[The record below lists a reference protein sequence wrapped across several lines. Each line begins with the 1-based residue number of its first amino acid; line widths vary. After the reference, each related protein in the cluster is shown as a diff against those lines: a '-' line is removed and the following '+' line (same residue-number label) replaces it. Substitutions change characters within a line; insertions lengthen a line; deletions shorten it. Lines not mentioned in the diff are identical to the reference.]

1 MMATT
6 HALAG
11 ALLAVSL
18 LFVAPEHTPVAFAA
32 GVSGGLF
39 PDLDLYAAHRRTL
52 HYPVYYSV
60 AALAALAVVFVVP
73 STVTVAVSL
82 FLVSAALHSAS
93 DIAGGGLELRPWRGV
108 SERAVYDHYR
118 GRWIRPRRWI
128 RYDGSPED
136 LLLAIAVAVPAL
148 AVYEGSARRVV
159 LALLVV
165 SGIYTL
171 LRKPLVSVAEWLV
184 GRIPEGFRRYVP
196 DRFIED
202 LQ

>member
-11 ALLAVSL
+11 ALLAVPVV
-18 LFVAPEHTPVAFAA
+18 FVAPEYTPVAFAA

-39 PDLDLYAAHRRTL
+39 PDLDLYAAHRKTL

-60 AALAALAVVFVVP
+60 AAIGALAAVLVAP
-73 STVTVAVSL
+73 NTVTVAAALFSL
-82 FLVSAALHSAS
+82 AAALHSAS
-93 DIAGGGLELRPWRGV
+93 DVAGGGLELRPWRAE

-118 GRWIRPRRWI
+118 GQWIAPRRWI

-136 LLLAIAVAVPAL
+136 LLLAVVL
-148 AVYEGSARRVV
+148 ATPSLVVYDGFARRVLV
-159 LALLVV
+159 ALCFV

-184 GRIPEGFRRYVP
+184 GRIPEGLRHRVP

-202 LQ
+202 LG